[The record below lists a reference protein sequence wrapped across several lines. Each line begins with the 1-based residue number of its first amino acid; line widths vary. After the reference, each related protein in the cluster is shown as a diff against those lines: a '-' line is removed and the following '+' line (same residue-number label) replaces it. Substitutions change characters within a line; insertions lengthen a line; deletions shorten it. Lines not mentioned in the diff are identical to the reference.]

1 MDWTSQLCL
10 GRQIHHNVA
19 QLQSK
24 KVTSNIH
31 WWLGAQSLDAW
42 LSQYRTFPHETTH
55 QWHRDRIIQTETHIQ
70 SVPVTEGV
78 KIHLSYWQCC
88 TPFFTSQ
95 TFSKPAIKQTC
106 MSSPITW
113 RTLLDKGGR
122 ADWNKPVS
130 YSSAWSDSTNT
141 LYSLDDYY
149 PGKQQKIAYFKNSS
163 VLFYSRVITEH
174 SRHSFW
180 RVQ

>member
-1 MDWTSQLCL
+1 MLHT
-10 GRQIHHNVA
+10 
-19 QLQSK
+19 
-24 KVTSNIH
+24 
-31 WWLGAQSLDAW
+31 
-42 LSQYRTFPHETTH
+42 TF
-55 QWHRDRIIQTETHIQ
+55 
-70 SVPVTEGV
+70 
-78 KIHLSYWQCC
+78 HL
-88 TPFFTSQ
+88 T
-95 TFSKPAIKQTC
+95 TFSKPAIKPTC

-163 VLFYSRVITEH
+163 VLFYPGVITEH

-180 RVQ
+180 RGEYNSCLLPSAAQFRIYLSPSHTEQTAQKCSRQNLKVLTIRNYRWKSKQGVGLRLSSQLAI